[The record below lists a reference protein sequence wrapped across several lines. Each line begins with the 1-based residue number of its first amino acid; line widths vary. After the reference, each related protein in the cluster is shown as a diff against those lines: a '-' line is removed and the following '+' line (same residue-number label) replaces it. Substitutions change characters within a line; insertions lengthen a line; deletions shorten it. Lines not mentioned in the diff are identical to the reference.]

1 MIDPGH
7 VRDAVAQV
15 RARVAAAGGIDVALV
30 AVTKS
35 FGVDAVLAAIEAG
48 CDKIGENYAQEC
60 VTKLAALAPHAR
72 PEVHFIGHLQS
83 NKVRLL
89 VPVVDVWET
98 IDRQSVVD
106 ALARRAPGA
115 RVLVQVNTTGEASKS
130 GAEPRAAPDVVA
142 AARAA
147 GLHVEGLMTVGPTHA
162 PPEAARPAFRLLRR
176 LADDLGL
183 LTCSMG
189 MSHDL
194 EVAVEEG
201 STEVRIGTALFGR
214 RPRDGTA
221 FG

>member
-1 MIDPGH
+1 MIDPVL
-7 VRDAVAQV
+7 VRDAVADV
-15 RARVAAAGGIDVALV
+15 RARIARAGGVDVALV

-35 FGVDAVLAAIEAG
+35 FGVDAVLAAVAAG

-60 VTKLAALAPHAR
+60 VAKLAALPGDVR

-83 NKVRLL
+83 NKVRML
-89 VPVVDVWET
+89 VGVVDVWET

-115 RVLVQVNTTGEASKS
+115 RVLVQVNTTGEVAKS
-130 GAEPRAAPDVVA
+130 GAEPREVANVVA
-142 AARAA
+142 AARTA
-147 GLHVEGLMTVGPTHA
+147 GLHVEGLMTVGPTDA
-162 PPEAARPAFRLLRR
+162 PAEAARPAFRLLRH
-176 LADDLGL
+176 LADDQGL
-183 LTCSMG
+183 VTCSMG
-189 MSHDL
+189 MTHDL

-214 RPRDGTA
+214 RPQDGAT